1 METSL
6 YDIHP
11 WKGAT
16 MSSTTAVSVAVP
28 RITRPGYLGLQEMV
42 LAVWLLARGFNPPEV
57 TQAKP
62 EAAS

>member
-1 METSL
+1 
-6 YDIHP
+6 
-11 WKGAT
+11 